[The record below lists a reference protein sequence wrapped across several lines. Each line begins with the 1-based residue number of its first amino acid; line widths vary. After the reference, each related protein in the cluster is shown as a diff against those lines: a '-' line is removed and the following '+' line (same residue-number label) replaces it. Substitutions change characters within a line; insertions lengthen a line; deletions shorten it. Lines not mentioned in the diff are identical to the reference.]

1 MEQRID
7 LVNWWILMISIQ
19 IHPLNKPFLVVCYQ
33 SLDGSHPPR
42 PPDRSH
48 NRSTSWAM
56 TCTTRGRLVQKY
68 RHFCWGLESLD
79 FTNCRNLENIWKHS
93 ACMEFLVKQHMKH
106 LHKYVLCLF
115 CLENLEMN
123 RRTHYFSHSSLTF
136 TIYSRH
142 HPLILNRFQNAPASA
157 KGLLCSSAANH
168 CKALHS
174 IDCTW
179 SIMVQPFWWTWNI
192 LQPVFS
198 GPPTMSFQLLR
209 HFKRFSLA
217 DTTCHVLK
225 EGWDM
230 ASHILLRKRRQQNAW
245 GCDWRGFRNSEGHFF
260 PRQSCSPGSFTV
272 ALRVTTALHE
282 DSAFLLSK
290 QQTIHPQ
297 NPPGPLCQ
305 TMPSVHVRRVSEC
318 MQTKDPLSEPR
329 L

>member
-1 MEQRID
+1 MFFVYFVLKIWRWIAERITSH
-7 LVNWWILMISIQ
+7 ILPWHS
-19 IHPLNKPFLVVCYQ
+19 Q
-33 SLDGSHPPR
+33 STPVIILWSWTSSKMHQLLLRDCCVQVLQTIARHCIA
-42 PPDRSH
+42 
-48 NRSTSWAM
+48 STAHGLSWSN
-56 TCTTRGRLVQKY
+56 LSDE
-68 RHFCWGLESLD
+68 LETS
-79 FTNCRNLENIWKHS
+79 CNL
-93 ACMEFLVKQHMKH
+93 F
-106 LHKYVLCLF
+106 
-115 CLENLEMN
+115 
-123 RRTHYFSHSSLTF
+123 
-136 TIYSRH
+136 
-142 HPLILNRFQNAPASA
+142 
-157 KGLLCSSAANH
+157 
-168 CKALHS
+168 
-174 IDCTW
+174 
-179 SIMVQPFWWTWNI
+179 
-192 LQPVFS
+192 FS

-217 DTTCHVLK
+217 DPACHVLK

-245 GCDWRGFRNSEGHFF
+245 GCDWRGFRNSEGQFF

-290 QQTIHPQ
+290 QQTIHLQ